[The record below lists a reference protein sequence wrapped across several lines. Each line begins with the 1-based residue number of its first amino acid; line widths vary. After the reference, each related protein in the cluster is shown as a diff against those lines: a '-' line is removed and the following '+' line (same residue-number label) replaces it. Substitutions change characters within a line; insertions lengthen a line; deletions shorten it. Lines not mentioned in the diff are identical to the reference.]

1 MFRNNCL
8 KQKHSLNTLLIEDN
22 PGDSYIIKQL
32 LKFES
37 SLKFNI
43 TSCNTLSSGIEQLN
57 KKFFDVILL
66 DLGLPDGQGFET
78 ISQMIEIT
86 PHIPII
92 VLTGKNDKDFS
103 LEVLQK
109 GAQDYLVKNEIS
121 AEVLIRSI
129 RYALERIHLVQKLKQ
144 REQELSNFNQKL
156 ANEVLIR
163 TYELKKQNEKLQH
176 LLKISNTDSLTG
188 ISNRY
193 CWEIVLQRNW
203 EKSIREFQSISL
215 IMIDIDFFKLFNDTY
230 GHLQGDTCLK
240 KVAQKIKKN
249 LKRSTD
255 LVARYG
261 GEEFV
266 VILPNTENSGAI
278 FFAES
283 IRTEVN
289 NLKINHKTSKVNKY
303 ITISLGVATTI
314 PTINSHSDELISQA
328 DKALYCAKK
337 EGRNCTRSF
346 KYETA

>member
-1 MFRNNCL
+1 M
-8 KQKHSLNTLLIEDN
+8 
-22 PGDSYIIKQL
+22 
-32 LKFES
+32 
-37 SLKFNI
+37 
-43 TSCNTLSSGIEQLN
+43 
-57 KKFFDVILL
+57 
-66 DLGLPDGQGFET
+66 
-78 ISQMIEIT
+78 
-86 PHIPII
+86 
-92 VLTGKNDKDFS
+92 
-103 LEVLQK
+103 
-109 GAQDYLVKNEIS
+109 
-121 AEVLIRSI
+121 
-129 RYALERIHLVQKLKQ
+129 
-144 REQELSNFNQKL
+144 
-156 ANEVLIR
+156 
-163 TYELKKQNEKLQH
+163 
-176 LLKISNTDSLTG
+176 TG

-240 KVAQKIKKN
+240 KVAQKIKKY

-266 VILPNTENSGAI
+266 VILPNTENSGAM

-337 EGRNCTRSF
+337 EGRNCTRYF
-346 KYETA
+346 KYKTA

>member
-156 ANEVLIR
+156 ADEVLIR

-176 LLKISNTDSLTG
+176 LLKNQI
-188 ISNRY
+188 
-193 CWEIVLQRNW
+193 Q
-203 EKSIREFQSISL
+203 
-215 IMIDIDFFKLFNDTY
+215 
-230 GHLQGDTCLK
+230 
-240 KVAQKIKKN
+240 
-249 LKRSTD
+249 
-255 LVARYG
+255 
-261 GEEFV
+261 
-266 VILPNTENSGAI
+266 IL
-278 FFAES
+278 
-283 IRTEVN
+283 
-289 NLKINHKTSKVNKY
+289 
-303 ITISLGVATTI
+303 
-314 PTINSHSDELISQA
+314 
-328 DKALYCAKK
+328 
-337 EGRNCTRSF
+337 
-346 KYETA
+346 

>member
-57 KKFFDVILL
+57 KKKIDVILL

-92 VLTGKNDKDFS
+92 VLTGKNDQDFS

-129 RYALERIHLVQKLKQ
+129 RYALERINLVQKLKQ

-156 ANEVLIR
+156 ADEVLIR

-230 GHLQGDTCLK
+230 GHLQGDICLK
-240 KVAQKIKKN
+240 KVAQKIKKY

-266 VILPNTENSGAI
+266 VILPNTENSGAM

-337 EGRNCTRSF
+337 EGRNCTRYF
-346 KYETA
+346 KYKTA